1 MSTPQADQAV
11 GAAGTRPVASLSRD
25 RSAARGSL
33 PGWLVAGVPALAE
46 LIVGGYRI
54 SGPSLWRDEAATISG
69 SQRPVGAIFA
79 LVRNQDVVHGPYY
92 LLMHAVIAV
101 GGISATVLRLP
112 SLIAMCLAAAL
123 TAILGRR
130 LAIAAKLPWPAV
142 TGLAAGLLLVSVP
155 LTTRYAQEARPY
167 ALTTLFAVLATY
179 LLVRA
184 AGSGRWT
191 WWTGYA
197 VALTLTGMFNLFAVL
212 LAVAH
217 GLSLVAAR
225 QVRSAPADRAVLEP
239 TRPGSAASGSAVLG
253 SAALEPATLGM
264 AAPGSAEPGSA
275 GWVADGAVVRWLAA
289 CAGAAVLLAP
299 MVIVSLG
306 QSAQLDWVTTPG
318 PSAVAALVRDFA
330 GWTVLIPVVAV
341 LAGLGCAAGAGL
353 RRGNGL
359 TLAVVALPWLALPPV
374 VLLAVSL
381 VHPVYVER
389 YVVFCLPALSVLSAA
404 GLTRLAQL
412 TSMELRRRGVRAGH
426 ARSAKLLAVAP
437 SVVIAVIMVVDLIG
451 PQQAIRQVSA
461 RPDNLRAVAAVV
473 AARELPGDAIVY
485 LPWDTRMIGLAYPA
499 PFLRLRDIEL
509 GVSPIGSATLRG
521 LEAPAGAVAA
531 RLGDVT
537 RVWTVQWA
545 QDLSPAGR
553 TPTDVVAARAISKM
567 RLVKRWR
574 IESVILS
581 LYTAR

>member
-1 MSTPQADQAV
+1 MSAPQADQAI
-11 GAAGTRPVASLSRD
+11 GAAGTRPVANPGRE

-33 PGWLVAGVPALAE
+33 TGWLVAGVPALAE
-46 LIVGGYRI
+46 LVVGGYRI

-92 LLMHAVIAV
+92 LLMHVVIVV
-101 GGISATVLRLP
+101 GGISATALRLP
-112 SLIAMCLAAAL
+112 SLIAMCLAAGL

-130 LAIAAKLPWPAV
+130 LAIAAELPRPAL
-142 TGLAAGLLLVSVP
+142 TGLVAGLLLVSVP

-217 GLSLVAAR
+217 GVSLVAAR
-225 QVRSAPADRAVLEP
+225 QARSTPADQ
-239 TRPGSAASGSAVLG
+239 
-253 SAALEPATLGM
+253 
-264 AAPGSAEPGSA
+264 AEPGSA
-275 GWVADGAVVRWLAA
+275 GWVADGAVLRWLAA

-299 MVIVSLG
+299 MVIVSVG
-306 QSAQLDWVTTPG
+306 QSAQLNWVTAPG

-359 TLAVVALPWLALPPV
+359 ALAVVALPWLALPPV

-381 VHPVYVER
+381 AHPVYVER

-404 GLTRLAQL
+404 GLIRLAQL
-412 TSMELRRRGVRAGH
+412 TGTELRRRGVQAGS
-426 ARSAKLLAVAP
+426 ARSTRLLALVP
-437 SVVIAVIMVVDLIG
+437 SVAIAVIMVAGLIG
-451 PQQAIRQVSA
+451 PQRAIRQVSA

-521 LEAPAGAVAA
+521 LEASASAVAA
-531 RLGDVT
+531 RLGGVT
-537 RVWTVQWA
+537 RIWTVQWA

-553 TPTDVVAARAISKM
+553 TPTDVVAATAISKM
-567 RLVKRWR
+567 RLVRRWR
-574 IESVILS
+574 IASVILS
-581 LYTAR
+581 LYAAR